1 MNTVMA
7 RKISE
12 GTSYEDF
19 EEKIKTSFIEKT
31 RNGMVGD
38 ILSKNFSTFFP
49 EPATFV
55 IENQL
60 NRDENKLRGSQV
72 DEIFYKMI
80 LDDPEN
86 LLQVISKEVAKEAQR
101 VALNRKHEKN
111 NI

>member
-7 RKISE
+7 QKISE
-12 GTSYEDF
+12 GTSYEEF

-38 ILSKNFSTFFP
+38 ILSKNFSIFFP

-80 LDDPEN
+80 LDDPEIYYK
-86 LLQVISKEVAKEAQR
+86 LFQKKWPKRLKK
-101 VALNRKHEKN
+101 
-111 NI
+111 